1 MATTGTLSAMVEEGA
16 GPLGRGFG
24 APLSPVTE
32 HPRAAR
38 WSVNIAVPESE
49 PPAQAELD
57 GLTCE
62 EVSLSTP
69 SGSDVG
75 VVGTS
80 GTPELLAG
88 GFHPGAA
95 TRGVRARAPPRVPT
109 RRPRGAIGNTG
120 IGSERDARREKK
132 SLARGVSVD
141 SGLDLLGARQT
152 ARPAGRLEGYAQL
165 MPLVLRTL
173 AKLRCVDATRVSGHP
188 SRRHFSATA
197 SLRCYASARLTGTKK
212 EWRRRRGPSRRI
224 DPD

>member
-32 HPRAAR
+32 HPPAAR

-109 RRPRGAIGNTG
+109 RRARGAIGNTG

-132 SLARGVSVD
+132 SIARGVSVD

-152 ARPAGRLEGYAQL
+152 ARLAGRLEGYAQL

-188 SRRHFSATA
+188 SCRHFSATA
-197 SLRCYASARLTGTKK
+197 SPPLLRERATDGDEKRLASTPRPVPADG
-212 EWRRRRGPSRRI
+212 S
-224 DPD
+224 